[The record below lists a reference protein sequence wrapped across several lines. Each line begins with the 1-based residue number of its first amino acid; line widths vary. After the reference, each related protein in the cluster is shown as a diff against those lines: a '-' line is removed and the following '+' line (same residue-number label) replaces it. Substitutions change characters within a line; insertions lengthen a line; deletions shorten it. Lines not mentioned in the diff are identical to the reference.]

1 MANLSARVGWHWVKQ
16 GLEVFRKQPG
26 ALMALFFS
34 CMFLSLFS
42 LFIPLVGGMAP
53 LLMAPMFSVALLQ
66 ACAEIDQGKR
76 AMPGL
81 VFTGFRKP
89 VRKPLLLLGVLYLL
103 VMMLSLAVLSLLDGG
118 VLVQMATRQIP
129 MDQAMLEKSRSALFI
144 SSAVY
149 MVGWMLTC
157 LAAPLIYW
165 QKMTLAKALFFSVV
179 TVLRDIKAFITTAV
193 VLFLMFQVFTAIP
206 VLLFDSPQIEVTA
219 IFTIFLMMI
228 VLMHCTLYASYRQIF
243 GPPQGEAAP
252 APVDLSKP
260 E

>member
-1 MANLSARVGWHWVKQ
+1 VVRAGWHWVKQ
-16 GLEVFRKQPG
+16 GLQVFRKQPG

-66 ACAEIDQGKR
+66 ACAEIDQGRR

-81 VFTGFRKP
+81 VFSGFRKP
-89 VRKPLLLLGVLYLL
+89 ARRPLLGLGVLYLL
-103 VMMLSLAVLSLLDGG
+103 VMLLSLTVLSLLDGG
-118 VLVQMATRQIP
+118 VLVQMLTRQIP
-129 MDQAMLEKSRSALFI
+129 MDQSMLEDSRSALFI
-144 SSAVY
+144 SSLVY

-157 LAAPLIYW
+157 LAAPLVFW

-179 TVLRDIKAFITTAV
+179 TVCRDIKAFVTVAV
-193 VLFLMFQVFTAIP
+193 VLFVMFQIGTAVP
-206 VLLFDSPQIEVTA
+206 VLLFDSPQLEVTA

-243 GPPQGEAAP
+243 GPPQGEAVIATP
-252 APVDLSKP
+252 
-260 E
+260 

>member
-1 MANLSARVGWHWVKQ
+1 MTKLPARVGWHWVKQ
-16 GLEVFRKQPG
+16 GLQVFRKQPG

-53 LLMAPMFSVALLQ
+53 LLMAPMFSVAMLQ
-66 ACAEIDQGKR
+66 ACADIDQGKR

-81 VFTGFRKP
+81 VFSGFRKP
-89 VRKPLLLLGVLYLL
+89 ARRPLLGLGVLYLL
-103 VMMLSLAVLSLLDGG
+103 VMLLSLTVLSLLDGG

-129 MDQAMLEKSRSALFI
+129 MDQSMLEDSRSALFI

-157 LAAPLIYW
+157 LAAPLIFW

-179 TVLRDIKAFITTAV
+179 TVCRDIKAFVTVAV
-193 VLFLMFQVFTAIP
+193 VLFVMFQICTAIP
-206 VLLFDSPQIEVTA
+206 VLLFDSPQLEVTA
-219 IFTIFLMMI
+219 IFTIFLLMI

-243 GPPQGEAAP
+243 GPPQSAP
-252 APVDLSKP
+252 EPLKP
-260 E
+260 EPLL